1 MTGLEA
7 LLVAFPTIQAVFLQ
21 PVYLPPQE
29 IRLVNVTAY
38 SSSYEETDSTPLITA
53 SNKLVRDGFVAV
65 NGYEFGTMVMLPE
78 LYPDKVFEIQDRKNR
93 RYDEDWLD
101 IWMNS
106 KQDAK
111 MFGIKR
117 QIKMIVL

>member
-29 IRLVNVTAY
+29 VRLVNVTAY
-38 SSSYEETDSTPLITA
+38 SSSEDETDSTPQVTA
-53 SNKLVRDGFVAV
+53 SNKRVRDGFVAV
-65 NGYEFGTMVMLPE
+65 NGYKFGTMVMLPE
-78 LYPDKVFEIQDRKNR
+78 LYPDKIFEIQDRKNG
-93 RYDEDWLD
+93 RYNEDWLD
-101 IWMNS
+101 IWMHT
-106 KQDAK
+106 KEDAQ

-117 QIKMIVL
+117 QIKMIIL